1 MIPTRPIMF
10 EAGLGQTYE
19 IGVQNDKQHKHDFPH
34 RGRMTGISTVLSK
47 VRANTVNL
55 SEPSHEVKPLGDPNC
70 PQCGGVGY
78 VRFEVPV
85 GHEKFGKLES
95 CVCRAKDVA
104 ASARSRLFA
113 MSNLER
119 LGNLNFENFNASGNE
134 KARFMT
140 PQERNSLHQ
149 AFEVCKEF
157 DTGWLLL
164 EGGYGCGKTHLA
176 AAIANK
182 AVGRG
187 VPTLFITVPDL
198 LDSLRFA
205 FNDPETTFEQRLNE
219 IRTADLLV
227 LDDFG
232 TQNATAWSQEK
243 IFQIMNYRYINKLP
257 TVVTTNLMLDAFE
270 GRVRSRLQDEEL
282 VRHLKISAPDY
293 RRPEETSNP
302 GISMLT
308 LPEMK
313 KMTFGNFQ
321 TREEEAGRESLSTT
335 ITERQDKFGGVHK
348 DKTVTRV
355 KVSTDDIQTLREAF
369 ASAVRFSEEPHGW
382 LVFLGGSFCGK
393 THLAAAIGNY
403 RIALGGQALLVEV
416 SALFDYLRQSF
427 HPNSDVSFDRRFQ
440 EIRAAPLLLLDNL
453 KESGASSAW
462 TEDRLH
468 GLLNYRYNMYQPT
481 VLTSTLDADAFALS
495 YPSLWN
501 RLSDSSRCQVIS
513 INMPSYRRVSMQ
525 SRKRETV

>member
-1 MIPTRPIMF
+1 
-10 EAGLGQTYE
+10 
-19 IGVQNDKQHKHDFPH
+19 
-34 RGRMTGISTVLSK
+34 MTGISAVLSN
-47 VRANTVNL
+47 VRANTVSL

-70 PQCGGVGY
+70 PQCRGAGY
-78 VRFEVPV
+78 VRFDVPV

-119 LGNLNFENFNASGNE
+119 LGNLSFENFNALGNE
-134 KARFMT
+134 KAKFMT
-140 PQERNSLHQ
+140 PQERDSLHQ
-149 AFEVCKEF
+149 AFEVCEVF
-157 DTGWLLL
+157 DAGWLLL

-176 AAIANK
+176 AAIANHSVSK
-182 AVGRG
+182 G
-187 VPTLFITVPDL
+187 VLTLFITVPDL

-270 GRVRSRLQDEEL
+270 GRVRSRLQDAEL
-282 VRHLKISAPDY
+282 VRHVKISAPDY

-321 TREEEAGRESLSTT
+321 TREEEAGRESLTT
-335 ITERQDKFGGVHK
+335 SIIERQDKFGGVHK
-348 DKTVTRV
+348 DKTVKRV
-355 KVSTDDIQTLREAF
+355 KVSTDDTQSLRVATG
-369 ASAVRFSEEPHGW
+369 AAVHFSEEPHGW

-393 THLAAAIGNY
+393 THLAAAIGNH

-427 HPNSDVSFDRRFQ
+427 HPNSDVTFDRRFQ
-440 EIRAAPLLLLDNL
+440 EIRAAPLLLLDDL
-453 KESGASSAW
+453 KESNAGSAW

-468 GLLNYRYNMYQPT
+468 GLLNYRYNMHQPT
-481 VLTSTLDADAFALS
+481 VLTSALDPDSFALQ

-501 RLSDSSRCQVIS
+501 KLSDSSRCQVIS
-513 INMPSYRRVSMQ
+513 INMPPYRRTYQ
-525 SRKRETV
+525 GKREK

>member
-1 MIPTRPIMF
+1 MKTDIH
-10 EAGLGQTYE
+10 A
-19 IGVQNDKQHKHDFPH
+19 
-34 RGRMTGISTVLSK
+34 VLSK
-47 VRANTVNL
+47 IQVSTV
-55 SEPSHEVKPLGDPNC
+55 SQTEQSSQVKPLGDPNC
-70 PQCGGVGY
+70 PHCAGAGY
-78 VRFEVPV
+78 VRYDVPF

-104 ASARSRLFA
+104 AGARSRLFA

-119 LGNLNFENFNASGNE
+119 LGNLSFENFNASGNE
-134 KARFMT
+134 KAKFKT
-140 PQERNSLHQ
+140 PQERESLRQ
-149 AFEVCKEF
+149 AYEICREFE
-157 DTGWLLL
+157 TGWLLL

-176 AAIANK
+176 AALANQ
-182 AVGRG
+182 AVNRG

-219 IRTADLLV
+219 IRTAGLLI

-282 VRHLKISAPDY
+282 VRHVKISAPDY

-302 GISMLT
+302 GISMLS
-308 LPEMK
+308 LPEIQ
-313 KMTFGNFQ
+313 KMAFGNFQ
-321 TREEEAGRESLSTT
+321 TRDEEEGREAQTT
-335 ITERQDKFGGVHK
+335 AITERRDKFGGTYK
-348 DKTVTRV
+348 DKTVSRV
-355 KVSTDDIQTLREAF
+355 KVSAADIQSLGEAF
-369 ASAVRFSEEPHGW
+369 AAAVQFSEEPHGW

-403 RIALGGQALLVEV
+403 RIALGGQAMLVEV
-416 SALFDYLRQSF
+416 SALFDYLRETF
-427 HPNSDVSFDRRFQ
+427 HAKSDVTFDRRFQ
-440 EIRAAPLLLLDNL
+440 EIRAAPLLILDNL
-453 KESGASSAW
+453 KESSSAW
-462 TEDRLH
+462 MEDRLDS
-468 GLLNYRYNMYQPT
+468 LLSYRYNMRQPT
-481 VLTSTLDADAFALS
+481 VLTSALDAEAFAVN

-501 RLSDSSRCQVIS
+501 KVSDPSICQVIS
-513 INMPSYRRVSMQ
+513 IHMPPYRRAIKG
-525 SRKRETV
+525 RREQ

>member
-1 MIPTRPIMF
+1 
-10 EAGLGQTYE
+10 
-19 IGVQNDKQHKHDFPH
+19 
-34 RGRMTGISTVLSK
+34 MTSISNVLSK
-47 VRANTVNL
+47 VRVNVASQ
-55 SEPSHEVKPLGDPNC
+55 SETSHEVKPLGDPNC
-70 PQCGGVGY
+70 PECSGVGY
-78 VRFEVPV
+78 VRFDVPV

-95 CVCRAKDVA
+95 CICRAKDVA

-119 LGNLNFENFNASGNE
+119 LGNLSFENFNVSGNE

-140 PQERNSLHQ
+140 PQERESLHQ
-149 AFEVCKEF
+149 AFEVCEEF
-157 DTGWLLL
+157 DMGWLLL

-176 AAIANK
+176 AAIANRS
-182 AVGRG
+182 VDRG
-187 VPTLFITVPDL
+187 IPTLFITVPDL

-243 IFQIMNYRYINKLP
+243 IFQIMNYRYINKQP
-257 TVVTTNLMLDAFE
+257 TVITTNLMLDAFE
-270 GRVRSRLQDEEL
+270 GRVRSRLQDAEL

-321 TREEEAGRESLSTT
+321 TREEEMGRESLTTT
-335 ITERQDKFGGVHK
+335 IVERQDKFGGVHK

-355 KVSTDDIQTLREAF
+355 KVSVDDIKNLRVVTN
-369 ASAVRFSEEPHGW
+369 SAVRFSEEPHGW

-393 THLAAAIGNY
+393 THLAAAIGNH

-416 SALFDYLRQSF
+416 SSLFDYLRQSF
-427 HPNSDVSFDRRFQ
+427 HPSSDITFDRRFQ
-440 EIRAAPLLLLDNL
+440 EIRAAPLLLLDDL
-453 KESGASSAW
+453 KESSSGSAW
-462 TEDRLH
+462 MEDKLH
-468 GLLNYRYNMYQPT
+468 GLLSYRYNLHQPT
-481 VLTSTLDADAFALS
+481 VLTSALDANSFALS

-501 RLSDSSRCQVIS
+501 KLSDTSRCQVIS
-513 INMPSYRRVSMQ
+513 INMPPYRRIHQ
-525 SRKRETV
+525 GKREK